1 MSLLGVLMCL
11 ASRQDIPRRHP
22 VDVPTFSQLFFSKY
36 SPEATSMSYFL
47 VTDILKYKRTTASQ
61 TGAACLSES
70 DWKGNWC
77 LEKKIGHAV
86 DASVE
91 SKRCQAS
98 QHIYEYVYDAICS
111 WTVFISTVT
120 WMHDTHRLQLLTF
133 ARKKQGVPQG
143 SHITLCIIPGLRIG
157 RNGRKIHEWK
167 PCILVITE
175 NN

>member
-70 DWKGNWC
+70 D
-77 LEKKIGHAV
+77 
-86 DASVE
+86 
-91 SKRCQAS
+91 
-98 QHIYEYVYDAICS
+98 
-111 WTVFISTVT
+111 
-120 WMHDTHRLQLLTF
+120 
-133 ARKKQGVPQG
+133 
-143 SHITLCIIPGLRIG
+143 
-157 RNGRKIHEWK
+157 
-167 PCILVITE
+167 
-175 NN
+175 